1 MLILRTLQG
10 TSVLAVDVTKWR
22 LLNPLLETKNSS

>member
-10 TSVLAVDVTKWR
+10 INAVAVDVTKWR